1 MPALFQPSNHS
12 RKWKEVLREGVLYEL
27 EGEKQM
33 LEKYTFPALWNEI
46 HQCYTLNI
54 QTKQL
59 TTQIFTK

>member
-12 RKWKEVLREGVLYEL
+12 LKWKGVLREGVLYEL

-46 HQCYTLNI
+46 HR
-54 QTKQL
+54 
-59 TTQIFTK
+59 